1 MKSWSPMLWILGF
14 AVLVAFPL
22 AAAGYSS
29 YRRDLIAARARAR
42 SGSRM
47 VTTAVVR
54 SSTPEWVKGHPS
66 LSSTEPAAG
75 GTKAWHVPEISSD
88 TAFR

>member
-1 MKSWSPMLWILGF
+1 MLWILGF

-54 SSTPEWVKGHPS
+54 SSTPEWVKGH
-66 LSSTEPAAG
+66 SSTEPAAG

-88 TAFR
+88 MAFR